1 MRTSFLV
8 TSALALS
15 CAASAQIWTEEGD
28 AGMLPETA
36 QFTIGFGALT
46 QIDGNLAPTDVDLYT
61 IMVVNIA
68 KFSATMTG
76 TGFEYVQLML
86 FKMDGTGV
94 TLYSTVPGGKSNE
107 AVITGQFVDAKGQY
121 LLGISY
127 WNNDAR
133 STIGEIWTSDPF
145 YEERQP
151 DGFGSAGPLFQWEL
165 NDSPD
170 FDYSIV
176 LTGTEYSGVP
186 EPGTMVCLA
195 AGLVAMVARRKR

>member
-8 TSALALS
+8 TYALALS

-28 AGMLPETA
+28 AGMLPGTA
-36 QFTIGFGALT
+36 QFTIGSGPLT
-46 QIDGNLAPTDVDLYT
+46 QIDGNLAPTDIDLYT

-68 KFSATMTG
+68 KFSATKTG
-76 TGFEYVQLML
+76 TGSEYVQLML
-86 FKMDGTGV
+86 FQMDGMGV
-94 TLYSTVPGGKSNE
+94 TLYSTVPGGESHI

-127 WNNDAR
+127 WNNDPR
-133 STIGEIWTSDPF
+133 SSSGNIWLSDPY
-145 YEERQP
+145 YEEREP
-151 DGFGSAGPLFQWEL
+151 DGLGAADPLVKWEL
-165 NDSPD
+165 NDKPE

-186 EPGTMVCLA
+186 EPGTMICLA
-195 AGLVAMVARRKR
+195 AA

>member
-28 AGMLPETA
+28 AGMLPGTA

-61 IMVVNIA
+61 IMVVDIP

-76 TGFEYVQLML
+76 TGLEYVQLML

-94 TLYSTVPGGKSNE
+94 TLYSTVPGGESNI
-107 AVITGQFVDAKGQY
+107 AVISGQFVDAKGQY
-121 LLGISY
+121 LLAISY
-127 WNNDAR
+127 WNNDAL
-133 STIGEIWTSDPF
+133 STIGEIWTSDPW
-145 YEERQP
+145 YVEREP
-151 DGFGSAGPLFQWEL
+151 DGFGSKGPLSEWEL

-170 FDYSIV
+170 FDYSII

-186 EPGTMVCLA
+186 EPGTVICLTAGLLALA
-195 AGLVAMVARRKR
+195 ARRRR